1 MSFRRQSSLIFLG
14 SLFQLAFAFVSG
26 IVTARLLGPEG
37 KGIVYMTFF
46 VPALIV
52 SLGSLSLGEAATYF
66 IGKGLPARRVAGNTI
81 LQALLM
87 GSLYATLAFLAL
99 AFLKATVYKD
109 VPILYAAAG
118 LLLIPVMM
126 LKYFGDGVLTGMQ
139 RIRQFVIGNLLLH
152 AIKATLLFTL
162 LFVLKLG
169 VGAAV
174 AAEFSAWMVTGIYYF
189 VAIQRG
195 HGLDW
200 KLDWPLTRDAVRYGG
215 QTHVGN
221 LSQRLNLQL
230 DVTILGSVS
239 GAASVGLYSVAVNLA
254 QMLWYIPDAIG
265 RILFPRVARST
276 PEEAGRIT
284 ALACRNTILLTL
296 LAAGVLFLVARP
308 AIRLLYGAEFLDAVM
323 PLFLLLPGIVAL
335 SVSKVLTKYLS
346 GIGKPFLNSVASMV
360 ALAVNVPL
368 LYVLIRSH
376 DIRGAAIASSVAYTV
391 QALVVIFFYIRE
403 SHTRVGPTLTP
414 TPKDFHLYAESAS
427 GLWRRLR
434 TGKMAAP

>member
-1 MSFRRQSSLIFLG
+1 
-14 SLFQLAFAFVSG
+14 
-26 IVTARLLGPEG
+26 
-37 KGIVYMTFF
+37 MTFF

-109 VPILYAAAG
+109 VPLAYAAAG

-189 VAIQRG
+189 VAI
-195 HGLDW
+195 
-200 KLDWPLTRDAVRYGG
+200 
-215 QTHVGN
+215 
-221 LSQRLNLQL
+221 
-230 DVTILGSVS
+230 
-239 GAASVGLYSVAVNLA
+239 
-254 QMLWYIPDAIG
+254 
-265 RILFPRVARST
+265 
-276 PEEAGRIT
+276 
-284 ALACRNTILLTL
+284 
-296 LAAGVLFLVARP
+296 
-308 AIRLLYGAEFLDAVM
+308 
-323 PLFLLLPGIVAL
+323 
-335 SVSKVLTKYLS
+335 
-346 GIGKPFLNSVASMV
+346 
-360 ALAVNVPL
+360 
-368 LYVLIRSH
+368 
-376 DIRGAAIASSVAYTV
+376 
-391 QALVVIFFYIRE
+391 
-403 SHTRVGPTLTP
+403 
-414 TPKDFHLYAESAS
+414 
-427 GLWRRLR
+427 
-434 TGKMAAP
+434 